1 MREKL
6 ALTIFF
12 GVAAVLVAI
21 AALAGESAWPVLAA
35 AVVVL
40 LAATALV
47 VGASL
52 ASMEDGEERRWSLE
66 RLLPWHR

>member
-1 MREKL
+1 VREKL

-12 GVAAVLVAI
+12 GVAAVLAAVT
-21 AALAGESAWPVLAA
+21 ALAGDSAWAVLAA

-40 LAATALV
+40 FAATTLV

-52 ASMEDGEERRWSLE
+52 ASMEEGEGLSRPLGRLRHRR
-66 RLLPWHR
+66 R

>member
-6 ALTIFF
+6 ALTIFI
-12 GVAAVLVAI
+12 GVAAVLAAV
-21 AALAGESAWPVLAA
+21 AALAGDSVWAVLAA

-40 LAATALV
+40 LAATMLV

-52 ASMEDGEERRWSLE
+52 ASMEDGEDPSRSPDRLMPRR
-66 RLLPWHR
+66 R

>member
-6 ALTIFF
+6 ALTIFI
-12 GVAAVLVAI
+12 GVAAVLAAV
-21 AALAGESAWPVLAA
+21 AALAGDTVWAVLAA

-40 LAATALV
+40 LAATMLV

-52 ASMEDGEERRWSLE
+52 ASMEDGEDPSRSPDRLMSRR
-66 RLLPWHR
+66 R

>member
-1 MREKL
+1 MRERL

-12 GVAAVLVAI
+12 GVAAVLAAV
-21 AALAGESAWPVLAA
+21 AALAGDSAWAVLAA

-40 LAATALV
+40 FAATTLA

-52 ASMEDGEERRWSLE
+52 ASMEEGKDPSRPLTRLRQRR
-66 RLLPWHR
+66 R

>member
-1 MREKL
+1 MRERL

-21 AALAGESAWPVLAA
+21 AGLAGESAWMVLAA
-35 AVVVL
+35 AVLVL

-47 VGASL
+47 VAASL
-52 ASMEDGEERRWSLE
+52 ASMDASEDRT
-66 RLLPWHR
+66 

>member
-1 MREKL
+1 MRETL

-21 AALAGESAWPVLAA
+21 ADLVSESAWPVLAA
-35 AVVVL
+35 AVLVL

-47 VGASL
+47 VAATL
-52 ASMEDGEERRWSLE
+52 ATMDDSED
-66 RLLPWHR
+66 PT

>member
-6 ALTIFF
+6 ALTIFI
-12 GVAAVLVAI
+12 GVAAVLAAV
-21 AALAGESAWPVLAA
+21 AALAGDSVWAVLAA

-40 LAATALV
+40 LGATALV

-52 ASMEDGEERRWSLE
+52 ASMEAVRNPAGRWIA
-66 RLLPWHR
+66 

>member
-6 ALTIFF
+6 ALTIFI
-12 GVAAVLVAI
+12 GVAAVLAAV
-21 AALAGESAWPVLAA
+21 AALAGDSVWAVLAA

-40 LAATALV
+40 LAATTLV

-52 ASMEDGEERRWSLE
+52 ASMEDGEDPRSLD
-66 RLLPWHR
+66 RLMQRHR

>member
-6 ALTIFF
+6 ALTIFI
-12 GVAAVLVAI
+12 GVGAVLAAI
-21 AALAGESAWPVLAA
+21 AALAGDSVWAVLAA

-40 LAATALV
+40 LAATTLV

-52 ASMEDGEERRWSLE
+52 ASMEDGEDPRRSLD
-66 RLLPWHR
+66 RLMPRNR

>member
-1 MREKL
+1 MRQGL

-21 AALAGESAWPVLAA
+21 AGLAGESAWLVLAA
-35 AVVVL
+35 AVAVL
-40 LAATALV
+40 LAATAVV

-52 ASMEDGEERRWSLE
+52 ASMDDSEDRT
-66 RLLPWHR
+66 

>member
-1 MREKL
+1 VRENL

-12 GVAAVLVAI
+12 GVAAVLAAVAV
-21 AALAGESAWPVLAA
+21 LAGDSAWAVLAA

-40 LAATALV
+40 FAATTLV

-52 ASMEDGEERRWSLE
+52 ASMDEGQDLSRPLE
-66 RLLPWHR
+66 RLLHRRR

>member
-1 MREKL
+1 VRERL

-12 GVAAVLVAI
+12 GVAATLAAV
-21 AALAGESAWPVLAA
+21 AALAGDSAWAVLAA

-40 LAATALV
+40 FAATTLV

-52 ASMEDGEERRWSLE
+52 ASMEEDKDLS
-66 RLLPWHR
+66 RLLARLRQRRR

>member
-1 MREKL
+1 VKEKL

-12 GVAAVLVAI
+12 GVAAVLAAV
-21 AALAGESAWPVLAA
+21 AALAGDSTWAVLAA

-40 LAATALV
+40 FGATTLV

-52 ASMEDGEERRWSLE
+52 ASMENGEGPGRSLD
-66 RLLPWHR
+66 RLLPRRR

>member
-6 ALTIFF
+6 ALTVFI
-12 GVAAVLVAI
+12 GVAAVLAAV
-21 AALAGESAWPVLAA
+21 AALAGDSVWAVLAA

-40 LAATALV
+40 LGATALV

-52 ASMEDGEERRWSLE
+52 ASMEDREEPSRPLD
-66 RLLPWHR
+66 RLMPRHR

>member
-12 GVAAVLVAI
+12 GVAGVLVAI
-21 AALAGESAWPVLAA
+21 AGLAGKSAWPIPAA

-52 ASMEDGEERRWSLE
+52 ASMDDSEDRT
-66 RLLPWHR
+66 

>member
-1 MREKL
+1 VREKL

-12 GVAAVLVAI
+12 GVAAVLAAV
-21 AALAGESAWPVLAA
+21 AALAGDSAWAVLAA

-40 LAATALV
+40 FAATTLV

-52 ASMEDGEERRWSLE
+52 ASMEEGQDLSRPLA
-66 RLLPWHR
+66 RLLHRRR

>member
-1 MREKL
+1 VREKL

-12 GVAAVLVAI
+12 GVAAVLAAV
-21 AALAGESAWPVLAA
+21 AALAGDSAWAVLAA

-52 ASMEDGEERRWSLE
+52 ASMENGEEESRSLD
-66 RLLPWHR
+66 RLLPRRR

>member
-21 AALAGESAWPVLAA
+21 AALAGDSEWPVLAA

-40 LAATALV
+40 LAATALI

-52 ASMEDGEERRWSLE
+52 ASMEDGEDRPWSLE

>member
-12 GVAAVLVAI
+12 AVAAVLAAV
-21 AALAGESAWPVLAA
+21 AALAGDSGWGVLAA

-40 LAATALV
+40 LAATTL

-52 ASMEDGEERRWSLE
+52 ASMEDGDDRTRSPN
-66 RLLPWHR
+66 RLLPRRR

>member
-6 ALTIFF
+6 ALTIFI
-12 GVAAVLVAI
+12 GVAAVLAAV
-21 AALAGESAWPVLAA
+21 AALAGDSVWAVLAA

-40 LAATALV
+40 LGATALV

-52 ASMEDGEERRWSLE
+52 ASMEDGGEPSRPLD
-66 RLLPWHR
+66 RLMPRHR